1 MGNNTPNVE
10 QAKEQEMGGEKP
22 RYKFKPSPKPGY
34 TQSSLDEKIDSAKK
48 SDGHL
53 ITITT
58 IEDGET
64 KPTYFIRKFL
74 RDDINPS
81 LEEHFKLVEKE
92 MPKVIEATSG

>member
-1 MGNNTPNVE
+1 MENIE
-10 QAKEQEMGGEKP
+10 QAKGQEENSEKP

-58 IEDGET
+58 IEDSET
-64 KPTYFIRKFL
+64 KPTYFISKHNASLIDRK
-74 RDDINPS
+74 S
-81 LEEHFKLVEKE
+81 V
-92 MPKVIEATSG
+92 V

>member
-1 MGNNTPNVE
+1 MENIE
-10 QAKEQEMGGEKP
+10 QAKEQGENSEKP
-22 RYKFKPSPKPGY
+22 RYNLKLSPKPGY
-34 TQSSLDEKIDSAKK
+34 AQSSLDEKIDSAKK
-48 SDGHL
+48 SEGYL